1 MTSFLVGLTIFIGL
15 FTIAFV
21 LLLWAPSTDVLS
33 DDDLYDRLSDHV

>member
-21 LLLWAPSTDVLS
+21 LLWTPSTDVRT
-33 DDDLYDRLSDHV
+33 DDDLYDRLSDHI